1 MVGVDETT
9 VDETEVGDVVGWT
22 EGEGRAV
29 ADGSAA
35 VVGAVLGVG
44 AAGCD
49 VLVGKLDGAGRA

>member
-9 VDETEVGDVVGWT
+9 VKETEVGDVVGWA

-35 VVGAVLGVG
+35 VVVTVLGVG
-44 AAGCD
+44 AAGSN
-49 VLVGKLDGAGRA
+49 VLVGKLDGVGRA